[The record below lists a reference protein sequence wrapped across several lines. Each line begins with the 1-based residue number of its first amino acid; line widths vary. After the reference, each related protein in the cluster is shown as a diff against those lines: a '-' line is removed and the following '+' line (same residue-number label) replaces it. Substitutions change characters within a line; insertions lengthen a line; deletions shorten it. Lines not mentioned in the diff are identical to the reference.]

1 MDLYLRV
8 AKELGVPLAPFDDGK
23 KAFLFQTSGTI
34 LGIHFDTTKMT
45 WTLPLPKLNE
55 YRYAIS
61 TAAAGNSVTEKEL
74 QSINGYLNLLSLGG
88 HATGHWSCSLSIHV
102 SNTVFRGCLLSRIC
116 CKVRLYPTAATSCEE
131 TCLISSWV
139 M

>member
-74 QSINGYLNLLSLGG
+74 QSINGYLNVIVTHAPILKCWRAEIITEMERAKLSPE
-88 HATGHWSCSLSIHV
+88 
-102 SNTVFRGCLLSRIC
+102 F
-116 CKVRLYPTAATSCEE
+116 
-131 TCLISSWV
+131 
-139 M
+139 